1 MKFKV
6 GDKVTCNGNNQAQ
19 VIQIEHWA
27 NQNLTMVTLRLW
39 DGFRVVGETQMSES
53 ALEMQQP
60 NN

>member
-6 GDKVTCNGNNQAQ
+6 GDKVTCNGNKQAQ